1 MKTSIA
7 AIAIA
12 LVCLVSFVAADHQ
25 MVNDM
30 TATDVNP
37 TKRGK
42 GSSSLSVPVGV
53 ISNKL
58 NAKNNTILVT
68 DSNIVISLSDHVQ
81 LADIIKEILPNARK
95 TGSAITMS
103 TQDLFDILARIVT
116 TPSVLS
122 NAVGIISAAKSG
134 DTGALAGHVV
144 GLLRAVVPATDTKA
158 SVVAPTT
165 APLSTPT
172 LSQAP
177 AVTPADTPAN
187 LAISMAPT
195 YIRSTMSPSV
205 ALTAATTTST

>member
-1 MKTSIA
+1 
-7 AIAIA
+7 
-12 LVCLVSFVAADHQ
+12 
-25 MVNDM
+25 
-30 TATDVNP
+30 
-37 TKRGK
+37 
-42 GSSSLSVPVGV
+42 
-53 ISNKL
+53 
-58 NAKNNTILVT
+58 
-68 DSNIVISLSDHVQ
+68 
-81 LADIIKEILPNARK
+81 
-95 TGSAITMS
+95 MS

-122 NAVGIISAAKSG
+122 SAVGIISAAKSG

-144 GLLRAVVPATDTKA
+144 DLLRAVVPATNTKA
-158 SVVAPTT
+158 PVVAPTT

-205 ALTAATTTST
+205 ALTAATITST

>member
-7 AIAIA
+7 AIAIT

-37 TKRGK
+37 AKPGK
-42 GSSSLSVPVGV
+42 GSFSMSVPVGV

-68 DSNIVISLSDHVQ
+68 NSNIVISLSDHVQ
-81 LADIIKEILPNARK
+81 LADIIKKILPNARK

-122 NAVGIISAAKSG
+122 SAVGIISAAKSG

-144 GLLRAVVPATDTKA
+144 DLLRAVVPATNTKA

-187 LAISMAPT
+187 LAIAMAPT
-195 YIRSTMSPSV
+195 YIRSTMSPPV